1 MQVVS
6 DMFLFI
12 LYYLYLIYPRN
23 INDMILYAALQTDK
37 ENREIIV

>member
-12 LYYLYLIYPRN
+12 LYYLYLICPRN
-23 INDMILYAALQTDK
+23 INDMILYAALQIDK
-37 ENREIIV
+37 ENSDIIV

>member
-12 LYYLYLIYPRN
+12 LYYLYYIYLRN
-23 INDMILYAALQTDK
+23 INDMILYAALQIDK
-37 ENREIIV
+37 ENSDIIV

>member
-12 LYYLYLIYPRN
+12 LYYLYLIYLKT
-23 INDMILYAALQTDK
+23 INDMILYAALQIDK
-37 ENREIIV
+37 ENSDIIV